1 MRWKDT
7 RHARQLVLMTCS
19 IAVALGL
26 LLLVTSERSST
37 LLPDAAAPALPTVT
51 RQRVVI
57 FIIDTSDYFDAHGT
71 YVQSVV
77 QQQCAACDVH
87 LVNLHGDLSIL
98 AIVHALDYVQ
108 AVHQTHAATT
118 SALVNLSLGTYV
130 SDEALHTSV
139 RALDTAGIPT
149 IASAGNDHTSKPFYP
164 AAFPEVLGVC
174 SSTRYTRVKAA
185 YSNFG
190 PWVSLC
196 APGLQSVTR
205 PLQHG
210 DIVSGTSF
218 ASPMVAGAL
227 GQLLLDAP
235 CASPRAGLRALRRTA
250 DPPAEPQQE
259 LGTGILNVTAA
270 GQYLHSLYTCQS
282 PPGMGQRLLARIQR
296 LGTGVATY
304 VGLVAYFFVSIFAV
318 PFLLAFILDKF
329 EQRAAQRQAEAIQ
342 QAYAGSPDY
351 RQQRLLALKHAWA
364 RTHKV
369 RRRDRV
375 ELAALLHALHLY
387 GEPCWWCN
395 AAATEPCADAWHTP
409 DVLPQCSRCGWDIA
423 APYQTL
429 EDEGDS
435 ATPGSHSA

>member
-1 MRWKDT
+1 MRWKGT
-7 RHARQLVLMTCS
+7 RHARRLVLMTCS
-19 IAVALGL
+19 VAVALGVL
-26 LLLVTSERSST
+26 LLITSERSST
-37 LLPDAAAPALPTVT
+37 LLSDTAPASPIVT
-51 RQRVVI
+51 RQQVVI

-77 QQQCAACDVH
+77 RQQCAACTMH

-98 AIVHALDYVQ
+98 ALMHALDYVQ

-118 SALVNLSLGTYV
+118 TALVNLSLGTYV
-130 SDEALHTSV
+130 YDEAFHTSV
-139 RALDTAGIPT
+139 RALDRAAIPV

-174 SSTRYTRVKAA
+174 SSTRHTRVKAA
-185 YSNFG
+185 YSNYG

-196 APGLQSVTR
+196 APGLQYVTR
-205 PLQHG
+205 PLQPG
-210 DIVSGTSF
+210 DIASGTSF
-218 ASPMVAGAL
+218 ASPVVAGAL

-250 DPPAEPQQE
+250 DLPTEQQE
-259 LGTGILNVTAA
+259 PGAGILNVTAA
-270 GQYLHSLYTCQS
+270 GQYLHSLYTCQN
-282 PPGMGQRLLARIQR
+282 PPGQGQRLLARLQR

-304 VGLVAYFFVSIFAV
+304 VVLIVYFFISIFAV

-342 QAYAGSPDY
+342 QAYAGSPAY
-351 RQQRLLALKHAWA
+351 RQQRLLALQHAWS

-369 RRRDRV
+369 RRRDRG

-387 GEPCWWCN
+387 EEPCWWC
-395 AAATEPCADAWHTP
+395 AAPATEPCADAWNTP
-409 DVLPQCSRCGWDIA
+409 DVLTQCSRCGWDIA
-423 APYQTL
+423 TPYQAR
-429 EDEGDS
+429 EDASDS
-435 ATPGSHSA
+435 APPGSQNA